1 MIRLNMV
8 SLRLNLQLTRRSKSS
23 LMSKAQMAG
32 KCVALAVT
40 GSIAAYKAVGL
51 LRLLT
56 QQGATVRVVMTES
69 ATRFVPP
76 LTFEVLS
83 GSPVTSDLFSGHQD
97 MRHLS
102 LTEQADLMLVA
113 PCTANTL
120 AKLALGLA
128 DNVLG
133 TMALTLQCPMV
144 ICPAMDG
151 EMWAHPTVQGHVKT
165 LQSRGAIIVEPENGE
180 LASGQWGQ
188 GRLAA
193 EETILAA
200 VHEVLQP
207 RRDWLGERI
216 LLSAGPTREPIDPV
230 RFLSNGSSGKM
241 GYAIAEA
248 AAARGAEVVLVSGPT
263 QLQCPKG
270 VTRVPVVTADEMLQA
285 LTARFDWAT
294 TLIMAAAV
302 GDFRAKEPQA
312 CKVKKDQ
319 WKGESLP
326 LERTP
331 DILLALS
338 AQRTHQR
345 MIGFAAET
353 DALIEHGQTKL
364 HNKHLDM
371 LIVNQVGGEQSA
383 FGNDSNEV
391 IVLTPN
397 SAPFPILRM
406 PKRQLADVLLDRM
419 KTLAVSP
426 QSQPSPS

>member
-1 MIRLNMV
+1 MTN
-8 SLRLNLQLTRRSKSS
+8 SQL
-23 LMSKAQMAG
+23 AG
-32 KCVALAVT
+32 KRVVLAVT
-40 GSIAAYKAVGL
+40 GSVAAYKAIGL

-56 QQGATVRVVMTES
+56 QQGATVDVVMTES
-69 ATRFVPP
+69 ATRFVAP

-83 GSPVTSDLFSGHQD
+83 GSAVTSDLFSGHQD

-102 LTEQADLMLVA
+102 LTEQADVMLVA

-151 EMWAHPTVQGHVKT
+151 EMWSHPTVQGHVKT
-165 LQSRGAIIVEPENGE
+165 LQSRGAIIVEPENGA

-193 EETILAA
+193 EETILAT
-200 VHEVLQP
+200 VQQILQP
-207 RRDWLGERI
+207 RRDWLGERVLI
-216 LLSAGPTREPIDPV
+216 SAGPTREPIDPV

-241 GYAIAEA
+241 GFAMAEA

-263 QLQCPKG
+263 QLECPKG

-302 GDFRAKEPQA
+302 GDFRAKESHSH
-312 CKVKKDQ
+312 KVKKDQ
-319 WKGESLP
+319 WKGEALP

-353 DALIEHGQTKL
+353 DDLIEYGQTKL
-364 HNKHLDM
+364 QNKQLNM
-371 LIVNQVGGEQSA
+371 LIVNQVGGEHSA

-397 SAPFPILRM
+397 SSPSPIPRM
-406 PKRQLADVLLDRM
+406 LKRQLADVLLDRV
-419 KTLAVSP
+419 KTLSVAS
-426 QSQPSPS
+426 QSQPSASYPTS

>member
-1 MIRLNMV
+1 M
-8 SLRLNLQLTRRSKSS
+8 QL
-23 LMSKAQMAG
+23 AG
-32 KCVALAVT
+32 KRVVLAVT
-40 GSIAAYKAVGL
+40 GSIAAYKAIGL

-56 QQGATVRVVMTES
+56 QQGATVHVVMTES
-69 ATRFVPP
+69 ATRFVAP

-83 GSPVTSDLFSGHQD
+83 GSPVTCNLFSGHQD
-97 MRHLS
+97 MKHLS
-102 LTEQADLMLVA
+102 LTEQADLFLVA

-133 TMALTLQCPMV
+133 TMALTLQCPLV

-151 EMWAHPTVQGHVKT
+151 EMWSHPTVQAHAKT
-165 LQSRGAIIVEPENGE
+165 LQSRGATIIEPENGE

-193 EETILAA
+193 EESILTI
-200 VHEVLQP
+200 VHGVVQP
-207 RRDWLGERI
+207 RRDWLGERV
-216 LLSAGPTREPIDPV
+216 LVSAGPTREPIDPV

-241 GYAIAEA
+241 GFAMAEV

-263 QLQCPKG
+263 QLECPQG

-285 LTARFDWAT
+285 LTARFEWAT

-302 GDFRAKEPQA
+302 GDFRAKETHSH
-312 CKVKKDQ
+312 KVKKDQ
-319 WKGESLP
+319 WNGEALP

-353 DALIEHGQTKL
+353 DDLIEHGQTKL
-364 HNKHLDM
+364 HSKQLDM
-371 LIVNQVGGEQSA
+371 LVANQVGGEHSA

-391 IVLTPN
+391 IVLMPDTP
-397 SAPFPILRM
+397 PYLIPRM
-406 PKRQLADVLLDRM
+406 PKRQLADVLLDRI
-419 KTLAVSP
+419 KTLSAFSA
-426 QSQPSPS
+426 SQPSASCPTS

>member
-1 MIRLNMV
+1 MP
-8 SLRLNLQLTRRSKSS
+8 NLQL
-23 LMSKAQMAG
+23 AG
-32 KCVALAVT
+32 KRVVLAVT
-40 GSIAAYKAVGL
+40 GSIAAYKAIGL

-56 QQGATVRVVMTES
+56 QRGAIVHVVMTES
-69 ATRFVPP
+69 AIRFVAP

-83 GSPVTSDLFSGHQD
+83 GSPVTCDLFSGHQD
-97 MRHLS
+97 MKHLS
-102 LTEQADLMLVA
+102 LAEQADLLLVA

-133 TMALTLQCPMV
+133 TIALTVQCPLV

-151 EMWAHPTVQGHVKT
+151 EMWAHPTVQAHAET
-165 LQSRGAIIVEPENGE
+165 LRSRGATLVEPEIGE

-188 GRLAA
+188 GRLAT
-193 EETILAA
+193 EETILTTVQA
-200 VHEVLQP
+200 VLQP
-207 RRDWLGERI
+207 RRDWQGERVLI
-216 LLSAGPTREPIDPV
+216 SAGPTQEPIDPV

-263 QLQCPKG
+263 QLTSPRG
-270 VTRVPVVTADEMLQA
+270 VTRVPVVTADEMLHA
-285 LTARFDWAT
+285 MTARFDWAT

-302 GDFRAKEPQA
+302 GDFRAKESYPH
-312 CKVKKDQ
+312 KIKKEQ
-319 WKGESLP
+319 WSGEALQ

-353 DALIEHGQTKL
+353 NDLIEHGQTKL
-364 HNKHLDM
+364 QDKQLDM
-371 LIVNQVGGEQSA
+371 LVVNQVGGAHSA

-391 IVLTPN
+391 ILLTPN
-397 SAPFPILRM
+397 ASPHRIPRM
-406 PKRQLADVLLDRM
+406 PKRQLADSLLDHMRV
-419 KTLAVSP
+419 LSVPASPRPVS
-426 QSQPSPS
+426 SPTS

>member
-1 MIRLNMV
+1 MTN
-8 SLRLNLQLTRRSKSS
+8 SQL
-23 LMSKAQMAG
+23 AG
-32 KCVALAVT
+32 KRVVLAVT
-40 GSIAAYKAVGL
+40 GSVAAYKAIGL

-56 QQGATVRVVMTES
+56 QQGATVDVVMTES
-69 ATRFVPP
+69 ATRFVAP

-83 GSPVTSDLFSGHQD
+83 GSAVTSDLFSGHQD

-102 LTEQADLMLVA
+102 LTEQADVMLVA

-128 DNVLG
+128 DNVLV

-151 EMWAHPTVQGHVKT
+151 EMWSHPTVQGHVKT

-193 EETILAA
+193 EETILAT
-200 VHEVLQP
+200 VQHVLQP
-207 RRDWLGERI
+207 RRDWLGERVLI
-216 LLSAGPTREPIDPV
+216 SAGPTREPIDPV

-241 GYAIAEA
+241 GFAMAEA

-263 QLQCPKG
+263 QLECPKG

-302 GDFRAKEPQA
+302 GDFRAKESHSH
-312 CKVKKDQ
+312 KVKKDQ
-319 WKGESLP
+319 WKGEALP

-353 DALIEHGQTKL
+353 DDLIEYGQTKL
-364 HNKHLDM
+364 QNKQLNM
-371 LIVNQVGGEQSA
+371 LIVNQVGGEHSA

-397 SAPFPILRM
+397 SSPSPIPRM
-406 PKRQLADVLLDRM
+406 LKRQLADVLLDRV
-419 KTLAVSP
+419 KTLSVAS
-426 QSQPSPS
+426 QSQPSASYPTS

>member
-1 MIRLNMV
+1 
-8 SLRLNLQLTRRSKSS
+8 
-23 LMSKAQMAG
+23 MAG
-32 KCVALAVT
+32 KRVILAVT
-40 GSIAAYKAVGL
+40 GSIAVYKAIGL
-51 LRLLT
+51 LRLLS
-56 QQGATVRVVMTES
+56 QQGATVHVIMTES
-69 ATRFVPP
+69 ATRFVTP

-83 GSPVTSDLFSGHQD
+83 GSPVTSDLFSGQEE
-97 MRHLS
+97 MKHLS
-102 LTEQADLMLVA
+102 LTAHADVLVVA

-151 EMWAHPTVQGHVKT
+151 EMWAHPTVQGHAKT
-165 LQSRGAIIVEPENGE
+165 LENRGAIIVEPEKGP

-193 EETILAA
+193 EEVILAA
-200 VHEVLQP
+200 VQKVLQP
-207 RRDWLGERI
+207 RRDWLGERV
-216 LLSAGPTREPIDPV
+216 LVSAGPTREPIDPV

-263 QLQCPKG
+263 QLECPQG
-270 VTRVPVVTADEMLQA
+270 VLHVPVETANDMLQA
-285 LTARFDWAT
+285 LAARFDWAT
-294 TLIMAAAV
+294 TLVMAAAV
-302 GDFRAKEPQA
+302 GDFRAKDPHNH
-312 CKVKKDQ
+312 KVKKDQ
-319 WKGESLP
+319 WNGEALQ

-353 DALIEHGQTKL
+353 DNLVEHGQAKL
-364 HNKHLDM
+364 QRKQLDM
-371 LIVNQVGGEQSA
+371 LVANQVGGEDSA
-383 FGNDSNEV
+383 FGNDSNAV

-397 SAPFPILRM
+397 AAPSPISRV
-406 PKRQLADVLLDRM
+406 PKRQLADILLDRM
-419 KTLAVSP
+419 KTLSVSP
-426 QSQPSPS
+426 QSQPSALHPLS

>member
-1 MIRLNMV
+1 MAQTMPRLQMV
-8 SLRLNLQLTRRSKSS
+8 
-23 LMSKAQMAG
+23 G
-32 KCVALAVT
+32 KRVVLAVT

-56 QQGATVRVVMTES
+56 QSGATVQVVMTQA
-69 ATRFVPP
+69 ATRFVTP

-83 GSPVTSDLFSGHQD
+83 GSPVTSDLFDGHQE
-97 MRHLS
+97 MKHLS
-102 LTEQADLMLVA
+102 LTEGADLLLVA

-133 TMALTLQCPMV
+133 TMALTLQCPLV

-151 EMWAHPTVQGHVKT
+151 DMWAHPTVQAHVET
-165 LQSRGAIIVEPENGE
+165 LRSRGAVLVEPEVGA
-180 LASGQWGQ
+180 LASGQCGQ

-193 EETILAA
+193 EETIMATVQA
-200 VHEVLQP
+200 MVQP
-207 RRDWLGERI
+207 RRDWHGERVLI
-216 LLSAGPTREPIDPV
+216 SAGPTQEQIDPV

-241 GYAIAEA
+241 GYALAEA
-248 AAARGAEVVLVSGPT
+248 AVSRGAEVVLVSGPT
-263 QLQCPKG
+263 RLPTPPG
-270 VTRVPVVTADEMLQA
+270 VTVVPVVTADEMLHA

-302 GDFRAKEPQA
+302 GDFRPKQALAHKLKKE
-312 CKVKKDQ
+312 Q
-319 WKGESLP
+319 WTGESLQ

-353 DALIEHGQTKL
+353 DHLLEHGQTKL
-364 HNKHLDM
+364 RNKQLDM
-371 LIVNQVGGEQSA
+371 LVVNQVGGQQSA
-383 FGNDSNEV
+383 FGRDDNQV
-391 IVLTPN
+391 MVLTPD
-397 SAPFPILRM
+397 APPLHVPRM
-406 PKRQLADVLLDRM
+406 SKRQLAGELLDQIGQVPVR
-419 KTLAVSP
+419 AVRPS
-426 QSQPSPS
+426 STSSSPSH

>member
-1 MIRLNMV
+1 M
-8 SLRLNLQLTRRSKSS
+8 QL
-23 LMSKAQMAG
+23 AG
-32 KCVALAVT
+32 KRVVLAVT
-40 GSIAAYKAVGL
+40 GSIAAYKAIGL

-56 QQGATVRVVMTES
+56 QQGAMVHVVMTES
-69 ATRFVPP
+69 ATRFVAP

-83 GSPVTSDLFSGHQD
+83 GSPVTCNLFSGHQD
-97 MRHLS
+97 MKHLS
-102 LTEQADLMLVA
+102 LTEQADLFLVA

-133 TMALTLQCPMV
+133 TMALTLQCPLV

-151 EMWAHPTVQGHVKT
+151 EMWSHPTVQAHAKT
-165 LQSRGAIIVEPENGE
+165 LQSRGATVVEPENGE

-193 EETILAA
+193 EETILTI
-200 VHEVLQP
+200 VHSVVQP
-207 RRDWLGERI
+207 RRDWLGERV
-216 LLSAGPTREPIDPV
+216 LVSAGPTREPIDPV

-241 GYAIAEA
+241 GFAMAEA

-263 QLQCPKG
+263 QLECPQG

-285 LTARFDWAT
+285 LTARFEWAT

-302 GDFRAKEPQA
+302 GDFRAKA
-312 CKVKKDQ
+312 SHSHKVKKDQ
-319 WKGESLP
+319 WNGEALP

-338 AQRTHQR
+338 TQRTHQR

-353 DALIEHGQTKL
+353 DDLIEHGQTKL
-364 HNKHLDM
+364 HSKQLDM
-371 LIVNQVGGEQSA
+371 LVANQVGGEHSA

-391 IVLTPN
+391 IVLTPD
-397 SAPFPILRM
+397 APPYRIPRM
-406 PKRQLADVLLDRM
+406 PKRQLADVLLDRI
-419 KTLAVSP
+419 KTLSAFSA
-426 QSQPSPS
+426 SQPPASCPTS

>member
-1 MIRLNMV
+1 
-8 SLRLNLQLTRRSKSS
+8 
-23 LMSKAQMAG
+23 
-32 KCVALAVT
+32 
-40 GSIAAYKAVGL
+40 
-51 LRLLT
+51 
-56 QQGATVRVVMTES
+56 MTES
-69 ATRFVPP
+69 ATRFVAP

-83 GSPVTSDLFSGHQD
+83 GAPVTCDLFSGHQD
-97 MRHLS
+97 MKHLS

-133 TMALTLQCPMV
+133 TMALTLQGPMV

-151 EMWAHPTVQGHVKT
+151 EMWSHSTVQAHAKT
-165 LQSRGAIIVEPENGE
+165 LQSRRATLVEPESGE

-193 EETILAA
+193 EETILTT
-200 VHEVLQP
+200 VQHVLQP
-207 RRDWLGERI
+207 RRDWLGERVLI
-216 LLSAGPTREPIDPV
+216 SAGPTREYIDPV
-230 RFLSNGSSGKM
+230 RFFSNGSSGKM
-241 GYAIAEA
+241 GYAMAEA

-263 QLQCPKG
+263 QLECPQG
-270 VTRVPVVTADEMLQA
+270 VTRVPVVTVDEMLQA

-294 TLIMAAAV
+294 TMIMAAAV
-302 GDFRAKEPQA
+302 GDFRAKESHSH
-312 CKVKKDQ
+312 KMKKDQ
-319 WKGESLP
+319 WNNEALP

-353 DALIEHGQTKL
+353 DDLIEHGQTKL
-364 HNKHLDM
+364 QNKKLDM
-371 LIVNQVGGEQSA
+371 LVANHVGGEHSA

-397 SAPFPILRM
+397 TSPNPIPRM
-406 PKRQLADVLLDRM
+406 PKRQLADILLDRIQ
-419 KTLAVSP
+419 TLSVSL
-426 QSQPSPS
+426 QSQPSASSHTS

>member
-1 MIRLNMV
+1 MP
-8 SLRLNLQLTRRSKSS
+8 NLEL
-23 LMSKAQMAG
+23 AG
-32 KCVALAVT
+32 KRVVLAVT
-40 GSIAAYKAVGL
+40 GSIAAYKAIGL

-56 QQGATVRVVMTES
+56 QRGAIVHVVMTES
-69 ATRFVPP
+69 ATRFVAP

-83 GSPVTSDLFSGHQD
+83 GSPVTDDLFSGHQD
-97 MRHLS
+97 MKHLS
-102 LTEQADLMLVA
+102 LAEQADLLLVA

-133 TMALTLQCPMV
+133 TMALTVQCPLL

-151 EMWAHPTVQGHVKT
+151 EMWAHPTVQSHAET
-165 LQSRGAIIVEPENGE
+165 LRSRGATLVEPEIGE

-188 GRLAA
+188 GRLAT
-193 EETILAA
+193 EETILTTVQA
-200 VHEVLQP
+200 VLQP
-207 RRDWLGERI
+207 RKDWQGERVLI
-216 LLSAGPTREPIDPV
+216 SAGPTQEPIDPV

-263 QLQCPKG
+263 QLTCPRG
-270 VTRVPVVTADEMLQA
+270 ATRVPVVTADEMLHA

-302 GDFRAKEPQA
+302 GDFRAKESYPH
-312 CKVKKDQ
+312 KVKKEQ
-319 WKGESLP
+319 WNGEALQ

-353 DALIEHGQTKL
+353 DDLIEHGQTKL
-364 HNKHLDM
+364 QDKQLDM
-371 LIVNQVGGEQSA
+371 LVVNQVGGAHSA

-391 IVLTPN
+391 ILLTPN
-397 SAPFPILRM
+397 ASPHRIPRM
-406 PKRQLADVLLDRM
+406 PNSCRKRLI
-419 KTLAVSP
+419 S
-426 QSQPSPS
+426 S

>member
-1 MIRLNMV
+1 M
-8 SLRLNLQLTRRSKSS
+8 K
-23 LMSKAQMAG
+23 
-32 KCVALAVT
+32 
-40 GSIAAYKAVGL
+40 
-51 LRLLT
+51 
-56 QQGATVRVVMTES
+56 
-69 ATRFVPP
+69 
-76 LTFEVLS
+76 
-83 GSPVTSDLFSGHQD
+83 
-97 MRHLS
+97 HLS
-102 LTEQADLMLVA
+102 LTEQADVMLVA

-151 EMWAHPTVQGHVKT
+151 EMWSHPTVQGHAKT

-188 GRLAA
+188 GRLAT
-193 EETILAA
+193 EETILTT
-200 VHEVLQP
+200 VQQVLQP
-207 RRDWLGERI
+207 RRDWLGQRVLI
-216 LLSAGPTREPIDPV
+216 SAGPTREPIDPV

-241 GYAIAEA
+241 GYAMAEA
-248 AAARGAEVVLVSGPT
+248 AAARGAEVFLVSGPT
-263 QLQCPKG
+263 QLECPQG
-270 VTRVPVVTADEMLQA
+270 VTQVPVVTADEMLQA

-302 GDFRAKEPQA
+302 GDFRAKESHSH
-312 CKVKKDQ
+312 KMKKDQ
-319 WKGESLP
+319 WNGEALP

-338 AQRTHQR
+338 AQRTHQC

-353 DALIEHGQTKL
+353 DNLIEHAQAKL
-364 HNKHLDM
+364 KNKQLDM
-371 LIVNQVGGEQSA
+371 VVANQVGGEHSA

-397 SAPFPILRM
+397 TFPYTIPRM
-406 PKRQLADVLLDRM
+406 PKRQLADVLLDCV
-419 KTLAVSP
+419 KTLSP
-426 QSQPSPS
+426 SSQSQPSASLPSS

>member
-1 MIRLNMV
+1 MPN
-8 SLRLNLQLTRRSKSS
+8 SQL
-23 LMSKAQMAG
+23 AG
-32 KCVALAVT
+32 KRVILAVT
-40 GSIAAYKAVGL
+40 GSIAAYKAIGL

-56 QQGATVRVVMTES
+56 QRGATVHVVMTES
-69 ATRFVPP
+69 ATRFVAP

-83 GSPVTSDLFSGHQD
+83 GLPVTYDLFSGHQD
-97 MRHLS
+97 MKHLS
-102 LTEQADLMLVA
+102 LSEQADLLLVA

-133 TMALTLQCPMV
+133 TMALTVQCPLV

-151 EMWAHPTVQGHVKT
+151 EMWSHLTVQTHAET
-165 LQSRGAIIVEPENGE
+165 LRSRGATIVEPEIGA

-188 GRLAA
+188 GRLAT
-193 EETILAA
+193 EETILMTVQA
-200 VHEVLQP
+200 VLQP
-207 RRDWLGERI
+207 RRDWQGERVLI
-216 LLSAGPTREPIDPV
+216 SAGPTQEPIDPV

-241 GYAIAEA
+241 GYAIAET

-263 QLQCPKG
+263 QLTCPPG
-270 VTRVPVVTADEMLQA
+270 VTRVPVVTADEMLHA

-302 GDFRAKEPQA
+302 GDFRAKESYPH
-312 CKVKKDQ
+312 KVKKEQ
-319 WKGESLP
+319 WNGEALQ

-345 MIGFAAET
+345 MVGFAAET
-353 DALIEHGQTKL
+353 EDLIEHGQIKL
-364 HNKHLDM
+364 QNKQLDM
-371 LIVNQVGGEQSA
+371 LVVNQVGGANSA

-391 IVLTPN
+391 ILLTPN
-397 SAPFPILRM
+397 AAPHRIPRM
-406 PKRQLADVLLDRM
+406 PKRQLAGSLLDQMR
-419 KTLAVSP
+419 TLSVPASPPPVS
-426 QSQPSPS
+426 SSTS

>member
-1 MIRLNMV
+1 MSSSRL
-8 SLRLNLQLTRRSKSS
+8 
-23 LMSKAQMAG
+23 AG
-32 KCVALAVT
+32 KRLILAVT

-56 QQGATVRVVMTES
+56 QQGAEVQVVMTES
-69 ATRFVPP
+69 STRFVAP

-83 GSPVTSDLFSGHQD
+83 GSPVTCDLFSSHQD
-97 MRHLS
+97 MKHLS
-102 LTEQADLMLVA
+102 LPEQADLMLVA

-151 EMWAHPTVQGHVKT
+151 EMWLHPTVQAHAKT
-165 LQSRGAIIVEPENGE
+165 LKDRGATIVEPEKGE
-180 LASGQWGQ
+180 LASGQWGH
-188 GRLAA
+188 GRLAT
-193 EETILAA
+193 EENILATLQGI
-200 VHEVLQP
+200 LQP
-207 RRDWLGERI
+207 RRDWRGERVLI
-216 LLSAGPTREPIDPV
+216 SAGPTQEPIDPV

-241 GYAIAEA
+241 GYAMAEA
-248 AAARGAEVVLVSGPT
+248 VAARGAEVVLVSGPT
-263 QLQCPKG
+263 HLVCPQD
-270 VTRVPVVTADEMLQA
+270 VTRVAVVTADEMLQA

-302 GDFRAKEPQA
+302 GDFRAQKPYSHKMKKE
-312 CKVKKDQ
+312 Q
-319 WKGESLP
+319 WNGDALP

-353 DALIEHGQTKL
+353 EDLIEHGQIKL
-364 HNKHLDM
+364 QRKQLDM
-371 LIVNQVGGEQSA
+371 LIANQVGGEHSA

-391 IVLTPN
+391 IVLTSN
-397 SAPFPILRM
+397 AAPYPIPRA
-406 PKRQLADVLLDRM
+406 PKRHLAETLLDCI
-419 KTLAVSP
+419 KNLSTSSK
-426 QSQPSPS
+426 SQHSVPSSTT

>member
-1 MIRLNMV
+1 MPN
-8 SLRLNLQLTRRSKSS
+8 SQL
-23 LMSKAQMAG
+23 AG
-32 KCVALAVT
+32 KRVILAVT
-40 GSIAAYKAVGL
+40 GSIAAYKAIGL

-56 QQGATVRVVMTES
+56 QRGATVHVVMTES
-69 ATRFVPP
+69 ATRFVAP

-83 GSPVTSDLFSGHQD
+83 GLPVTYDLFSGHQD
-97 MRHLS
+97 MKHLS
-102 LTEQADLMLVA
+102 LSEQADLLLVA

-133 TMALTLQCPMV
+133 TMALTVQCPLV

-151 EMWAHPTVQGHVKT
+151 EMWSHLTVQTHAET
-165 LQSRGAIIVEPENGE
+165 LRSRGATIVEPEIGA

-188 GRLAA
+188 GRLAT
-193 EETILAA
+193 EETILMTVQA
-200 VHEVLQP
+200 VLQP
-207 RRDWLGERI
+207 RRDWQGERVLI
-216 LLSAGPTREPIDPV
+216 SAGPTQEPIDPV

-241 GYAIAEA
+241 GYAIAET

-263 QLQCPKG
+263 QLTCPPG
-270 VTRVPVVTADEMLQA
+270 VTRVPVVTADEMLHA

-302 GDFRAKEPQA
+302 GDFRAKESYPH
-312 CKVKKDQ
+312 KVKKEQ
-319 WKGESLP
+319 WNGEALQ

-345 MIGFAAET
+345 MVGFAAET
-353 DALIEHGQTKL
+353 EDLIEHGQIKL
-364 HNKHLDM
+364 QNKQLDM
-371 LIVNQVGGEQSA
+371 LVVNQVGGANSA

-391 IVLTPN
+391 ILLTPN
-397 SAPFPILRM
+397 AAPHRIPRM
-406 PKRQLADVLLDRM
+406 PKRQLAGSLLDQMR
-419 KTLAVSP
+419 TLSVPASPPPVS
-426 QSQPSPS
+426 SPTS

>member
-1 MIRLNMV
+1 M
-8 SLRLNLQLTRRSKSS
+8 SS
-23 LMSKAQMAG
+23 SPLLAG
-32 KCVALAVT
+32 KRMVLAVT
-40 GSIAAYKAVGL
+40 GSIAAYKAIEL

-56 QQGATVRVVMTES
+56 QQGAAVQVVMTES
-69 ATRFVPP
+69 ATRFVAP

-97 MRHLS
+97 MKHLS
-102 LTEQADLMLVA
+102 LADQADLMVVA

-128 DNVLG
+128 DNVMG
-133 TMALTLQCPMV
+133 TMALTMQCPMV

-151 EMWAHPTVQGHVKT
+151 EMWSHPTVQNHAKT
-165 LQSRGAIIVEPENGE
+165 LKDRGVTIIEPENGE
-180 LASGQWGQ
+180 LASGQCGQ
-188 GRLAA
+188 GRLAK
-193 EETILAA
+193 EETILTKIQS
-200 VHEVLQP
+200 VLQP
-207 RRDWLGERI
+207 QRDWLGERALI
-216 LLSAGPTREPIDPV
+216 SAGPTQEPIDPV

-241 GYAIAEA
+241 GYAMAEA

-263 QLQCPKG
+263 HLECPQG
-270 VTRVPVVTADEMLQA
+270 VTRVSVVTADEMLQA

-302 GDFRAKEPQA
+302 GDFRAQQSHSHKM
-312 CKVKKDQ
+312 KKDE
-319 WKGESLP
+319 WNGEPLT

-353 DALIEHGQTKL
+353 DDLIEHAQIKL
-364 HNKHLDM
+364 HRKELDM
-371 LIVNQVGGEQSA
+371 VIANQVGGEHSA

-391 IVLTPN
+391 IVLTPHE
-397 SAPFPILRM
+397 SPHPIPRM
-406 PKRQLADVLLDRM
+406 QKRQLAETLLDFI
-419 KTLAVSP
+419 KNLSASSN
-426 QSQPSPS
+426 SQQPTPSSAL

>member
-1 MIRLNMV
+1 MPHSPL
-8 SLRLNLQLTRRSKSS
+8 
-23 LMSKAQMAG
+23 AG
-32 KCVALAVT
+32 KRIVLAVT
-40 GSIAAYKAVGL
+40 GSIAAYKAIGL

-56 QQGATVRVVMTES
+56 QQGAMVQVVMTES
-69 ATRFVPP
+69 ATRFVAP

-83 GSPVTSDLFSGHQD
+83 GSRVTCEMFSGHQD
-97 MRHLS
+97 MKHLS

-133 TMALTLQCPMV
+133 TMALTLQCPIV

-151 EMWAHPTVQGHVKT
+151 EMWSHPTVQAHAKT
-165 LQSRGAIIVEPENGE
+165 LQSRGATLIEPESGE

-193 EETILAA
+193 EETILTT
-200 VHEVLQP
+200 VQHVLQP
-207 RRDWLGERI
+207 RRDWLGERVLI
-216 LLSAGPTREPIDPV
+216 SAGPTREYIDPV
-230 RFLSNGSSGKM
+230 RFFSNGSSGKM
-241 GYAIAEA
+241 GYAMAEA

-263 QLQCPKG
+263 QLECPQG
-270 VTRVPVVTADEMLQA
+270 VTRVPVVTVDEMLQA
-285 LTARFDWAT
+285 LIARFDWAT

-302 GDFRAKEPQA
+302 GDFRAKESHSH
-312 CKVKKDQ
+312 KVKKDQ
-319 WKGESLP
+319 WDGEALP

-353 DALIEHGQTKL
+353 DDLIEHGQTKL
-364 HNKHLDM
+364 QNKQLDM
-371 LIVNQVGGEQSA
+371 LVANHVGGEHSA

-391 IVLTPN
+391 IVLMPDA
-397 SAPFPILRM
+397 SPYPIPRM
-406 PKRQLADVLLDRM
+406 KKRQLADILLDRIQ
-419 KTLAVSP
+419 TLSVSLP
-426 QSQPSPS
+426 SQPSASSRTS

>member
-1 MIRLNMV
+1 MMP
-8 SLRLNLQLTRRSKSS
+8 NLQL
-23 LMSKAQMAG
+23 AG
-32 KCVALAVT
+32 KRVVLAVT
-40 GSIAAYKAVGL
+40 GSIAAYKAIGF

-56 QQGATVRVVMTES
+56 QRGAIVHVVMTES
-69 ATRFVPP
+69 AMRFVAP

-83 GSPVTSDLFSGHQD
+83 GSPVTDDLFSGHQD
-97 MRHLS
+97 MKHLS
-102 LTEQADLMLVA
+102 LAEQADLLLVA

-133 TMALTLQCPMV
+133 TMALTVQCPLV

-151 EMWAHPTVQGHVKT
+151 EMWAHPTVQAHAET
-165 LQSRGAIIVEPENGE
+165 LRSRGVTLVEPEIGE

-188 GRLAA
+188 GRLAT
-193 EETILAA
+193 EETILTTVQA
-200 VHEVLQP
+200 VLQP
-207 RRDWLGERI
+207 RRDWQGERVLI
-216 LLSAGPTREPIDPV
+216 SAGPTQEPIDPV

-263 QLQCPKG
+263 QLTSPRG
-270 VTRVPVVTADEMLQA
+270 VTRVPVVTADEMLHA

-302 GDFRAKEPQA
+302 GDFRAKESYPH
-312 CKVKKDQ
+312 KVKKEQ
-319 WKGESLP
+319 WSGEALQ

-353 DALIEHGQTKL
+353 DDLIEHGQTKL
-364 HNKHLDM
+364 QDKQLDM
-371 LIVNQVGGEQSA
+371 LVVNQVGGADSA

-391 IVLTPN
+391 ILLTPN
-397 SAPFPILRM
+397 ASPHRIPRM
-406 PKRQLADVLLDRM
+406 PKRQLADSLLDHMRV
-419 KTLAVSP
+419 LSVPASPRPVS
-426 QSQPSPS
+426 SPTS

>member
-1 MIRLNMV
+1 MPRLQMV
-8 SLRLNLQLTRRSKSS
+8 
-23 LMSKAQMAG
+23 G
-32 KCVALAVT
+32 KRVVLAVT

-56 QQGATVRVVMTES
+56 QSGATVQVVMTET
-69 ATRFVPP
+69 ATRFVTP

-83 GSPVTSDLFSGHQD
+83 GSPVTSDLFDGHQE
-97 MRHLS
+97 MKHLS
-102 LTEQADLMLVA
+102 LTERADLLLVA

-133 TMALTLQCPMV
+133 TMALTLQCPLV

-151 EMWAHPTVQGHVKT
+151 DMWAHPTVQAHVET
-165 LQSRGAIIVEPENGE
+165 LRRRGAVIVEPEIGA
-180 LASGQWGQ
+180 LASGQCGQ

-193 EETILAA
+193 EETIMATVQA
-200 VHEVLQP
+200 MVQP
-207 RRDWLGERI
+207 RRDWHGERVLI
-216 LLSAGPTREPIDPV
+216 SAGPTQEQIDPV

-241 GYAIAEA
+241 GYALAEA
-248 AAARGAEVVLVSGPT
+248 AVSRGAEVVLVSGPT
-263 QLQCPKG
+263 RLPTPPG
-270 VTRVPVVTADEMLQA
+270 VTVVPVVTADEMLHA

-302 GDFRAKEPQA
+302 GDFRPKQALAHKLKKE
-312 CKVKKDQ
+312 Q
-319 WKGESLP
+319 WTGESLQ

-353 DALIEHGQTKL
+353 DHLLEHGQTKL
-364 HNKHLDM
+364 RNKQLDM
-371 LIVNQVGGEQSA
+371 LVVNQVGGQQSA
-383 FGNDSNEV
+383 FGRDDNQV
-391 IVLTPN
+391 MVLTPD
-397 SAPFPILRM
+397 APPLHVPRM
-406 PKRQLADVLLDRM
+406 SKRQLAGELLDQIGQVPVR
-419 KTLAVSP
+419 AVRPSSTSSSP
-426 QSQPSPS
+426 AH

>member
-1 MIRLNMV
+1 MIQLNMALLKL
-8 SLRLNLQLTRRSKSS
+8 SRPLTRGSDRSF
-23 LMSKAQMAG
+23 MSTAPMTG
-32 KCVALAVT
+32 KCVVLAVT

-69 ATRFVPP
+69 ATRFVAP

-83 GSPVTSDLFSGHQD
+83 GSPVTADLFSGHQD

-102 LTEQADLMLVA
+102 LTEHADLMLVA

-133 TMALTLQCPMV
+133 TMALTLQCPLV

-151 EMWAHPTVQGHVKT
+151 EMWSHPTVQGHVGT
-165 LQSRGAIIVEPENGE
+165 LQNRGAIIVEPENGE

-200 VHEVLQP
+200 VQQVLQP
-207 RRDWLGERI
+207 RRDWVGERI
-216 LLSAGPTREPIDPV
+216 LLSAGPTREPIDSV
-230 RFLSNGSSGKM
+230 RFLSNGSTGKM

-263 QLQCPKG
+263 QLQCPKD

-294 TLIMAAAV
+294 TLIMVAAV

-312 CKVKKDQ
+312 GKVKKDQ
-319 WKGESLP
+319 WKG
-326 LERTP
+326 
-331 DILLALS
+331 
-338 AQRTHQR
+338 
-345 MIGFAAET
+345 
-353 DALIEHGQTKL
+353 K
-364 HNKHLDM
+364 
-371 LIVNQVGGEQSA
+371 
-383 FGNDSNEV
+383 
-391 IVLTPN
+391 
-397 SAPFPILRM
+397 PFH
-406 PKRQLADVLLDRM
+406 
-419 KTLAVSP
+419 
-426 QSQPSPS
+426 

>member
-1 MIRLNMV
+1 MTN
-8 SLRLNLQLTRRSKSS
+8 SQL
-23 LMSKAQMAG
+23 AG
-32 KCVALAVT
+32 KRVVLAVT
-40 GSIAAYKAVGL
+40 GSIAAYKAIGL

-56 QQGATVRVVMTES
+56 QQGATVDVVMTES
-69 ATRFVPP
+69 ATRFVAP

-83 GSPVTSDLFSGHQD
+83 GSAVTSDLFSGHQD

-102 LTEQADLMLVA
+102 LTEQADVMLVA

-151 EMWAHPTVQGHVKT
+151 EMWSHPTVQGHVKT

-193 EETILAA
+193 EETILAT
-200 VHEVLQP
+200 VQQILQP
-207 RRDWLGERI
+207 RRDWLGERVLI
-216 LLSAGPTREPIDPV
+216 SAGPTREPIDPV

-241 GYAIAEA
+241 GFAMAEA

-263 QLQCPKG
+263 QLECPKG

-302 GDFRAKEPQA
+302 GDFRAKESHSH
-312 CKVKKDQ
+312 KVKKDQ
-319 WKGESLP
+319 WKGEALP

-353 DALIEHGQTKL
+353 DDLIEYGQTKL
-364 HNKHLDM
+364 QNKQLNM
-371 LIVNQVGGEQSA
+371 LIVNQVGGEHSA

-397 SAPFPILRM
+397 SSPSPIPRM
-406 PKRQLADVLLDRM
+406 LKRQLADVLLDRV
-419 KTLAVSP
+419 KTLSVAS
-426 QSQPSPS
+426 QSQPSASYPTS

>member
-1 MIRLNMV
+1 MTN
-8 SLRLNLQLTRRSKSS
+8 SQL
-23 LMSKAQMAG
+23 AG
-32 KCVALAVT
+32 KRVVLAVT
-40 GSIAAYKAVGL
+40 GSIAAYKAIGL

-56 QQGATVRVVMTES
+56 QQGATVDVVMTES
-69 ATRFVPP
+69 ATRFVAP

-83 GSPVTSDLFSGHQD
+83 GSAVTSDLFSGHQD

-102 LTEQADLMLVA
+102 LTEQADVMLVA

-151 EMWAHPTVQGHVKT
+151 EMWSHPTVQGHVKT

-193 EETILAA
+193 EETILAT
-200 VHEVLQP
+200 VQHVLQP
-207 RRDWLGERI
+207 RRDWLGERVLI
-216 LLSAGPTREPIDPV
+216 SAGPTREPIDPV

-241 GYAIAEA
+241 GFAMAEA

-263 QLQCPKG
+263 QLECPKG

-302 GDFRAKEPQA
+302 GDFRAKESHSH
-312 CKVKKDQ
+312 KVKKDQ
-319 WKGESLP
+319 WKGEALP

-353 DALIEHGQTKL
+353 DDLIEYGQTKL
-364 HNKHLDM
+364 QNKQLNM
-371 LIVNQVGGEQSA
+371 LIVNQVGGEHSA

-397 SAPFPILRM
+397 SSPSPIPRM
-406 PKRQLADVLLDRM
+406 PKRQLADVLLDRV
-419 KTLAVSP
+419 KTLSVAS
-426 QSQPSPS
+426 QSQPSASYPTS

>member
-1 MIRLNMV
+1 MSN
-8 SLRLNLQLTRRSKSS
+8 SQL
-23 LMSKAQMAG
+23 AG
-32 KCVALAVT
+32 KRVVLAVT
-40 GSIAAYKAVGL
+40 GSIAAYKAIGL

-56 QQGATVRVVMTES
+56 QQGARVHVVMTES
-69 ATRFVPP
+69 ATRFVAP

-83 GSPVTSDLFSGHQD
+83 GSPVTSDLFAGHHD
-97 MRHLS
+97 MKHLS
-102 LTEQADLMLVA
+102 LTEQADVMLVA

-151 EMWAHPTVQGHVKT
+151 EMWSHPTVQGHAKT

-188 GRLAA
+188 GRLAT
-193 EETILAA
+193 EETILTT
-200 VHEVLQP
+200 VQQVLQP
-207 RRDWLGERI
+207 RRDWLGQRVLI
-216 LLSAGPTREPIDPV
+216 SAGPTREPIDPV

-241 GYAIAEA
+241 GYAMAEA
-248 AAARGAEVVLVSGPT
+248 AAARGAEVFLVSGPT
-263 QLQCPKG
+263 QLECPQG
-270 VTRVPVVTADEMLQA
+270 VTQVPVVTADEMLQA

-302 GDFRAKEPQA
+302 GDFRAKESHSH
-312 CKVKKDQ
+312 KMKKDQ
-319 WKGESLP
+319 WNGEALP

-353 DALIEHGQTKL
+353 DHLIEHAQAKL
-364 HNKHLDM
+364 KNKQLDM
-371 LIVNQVGGEQSA
+371 VVANQVGGEHSA

-397 SAPFPILRM
+397 TFPYTIPRM
-406 PKRQLADVLLDRM
+406 PKRQLADVLLDCV
-419 KTLAVSP
+419 KTLSP
-426 QSQPSPS
+426 SSQSQPSASLPSS

>member
-1 MIRLNMV
+1 MTDA
-8 SLRLNLQLTRRSKSS
+8 SL
-23 LMSKAQMAG
+23 AG
-32 KCVALAVT
+32 KRIVLAVT
-40 GSIAAYKAVGL
+40 GSIAAYKAIGL

-56 QQGATVRVVMTES
+56 QQGATVHVLMT
-69 ATRFVPP
+69 AAAKKFIAP

-83 GSPVTSDLFSGHQD
+83 GSPVTDDLFSGHHD
-97 MRHLS
+97 MKHLS
-102 LTEQADLMLVA
+102 LAEHADLLLIA

-128 DNVLG
+128 DDVLG
-133 TMALTLQCPMV
+133 TMALTLQCPLM

-151 EMWAHPTVQGHVKT
+151 EMWTHATVQAHAKT
-165 LQSRGAIIVEPENGE
+165 LQARSVTIVEPEQGE

-188 GRLAA
+188 GRLAT
-193 EETILAA
+193 EDTILTM
-200 VHEVLQP
+200 VQSVLQP
-207 RRDWLGERI
+207 RRDWQGERVLI
-216 LLSAGPTREPIDPV
+216 SAGPTQEAIDPV

-263 QLQCPKG
+263 QLACPIG
-270 VTRVPVVTADEMLQA
+270 VTRVLVVTADEMLQA
-285 LTARFDWAT
+285 LNARFDWAT

-302 GDFRAKEPQA
+302 GDFRAKESHA
-312 CKVKKDQ
+312 HKVKKEA
-319 WKGESLP
+319 WNGEALE

-353 DALIEHGQTKL
+353 DDLITHGQSKL
-364 HNKHLDM
+364 KRKQLDM
-371 LIVNQVGGEQSA
+371 LIVNQVGGEHSA

-391 IVLTPN
+391 IVLSPQA
-397 SAPFPILRM
+397 APFSIPRM
-406 PKRQLADVLLDRM
+406 PKKQLADDLLDRINM
-419 KTLAVSP
+419 LTASP
-426 QSQPSPS
+426 QSQSSATNPIS

>member
-1 MIRLNMV
+1 MTN
-8 SLRLNLQLTRRSKSS
+8 SQL
-23 LMSKAQMAG
+23 AG
-32 KCVALAVT
+32 KRVVLAVT
-40 GSIAAYKAVGL
+40 GSVAAYKAIGL

-56 QQGATVRVVMTES
+56 QQGATVDVVMTES
-69 ATRFVPP
+69 ATRFVAP

-83 GSPVTSDLFSGHQD
+83 GSAVTSDLFSGHQD

-102 LTEQADLMLVA
+102 LTEQADVMLVA

-128 DNVLG
+128 DNVLV

-151 EMWAHPTVQGHVKT
+151 EMWSHPTVQGHVKT

-193 EETILAA
+193 EETILAT
-200 VHEVLQP
+200 VQQILQP
-207 RRDWLGERI
+207 RRDWLGERVLI
-216 LLSAGPTREPIDPV
+216 SAGPTREPIDPV

-241 GYAIAEA
+241 GFAMAEA

-263 QLQCPKG
+263 QLECPKG

-302 GDFRAKEPQA
+302 GDFRAKESHSH
-312 CKVKKDQ
+312 KVKKDQ
-319 WKGESLP
+319 WKGEALP

-353 DALIEHGQTKL
+353 DDLIEYGQTKL
-364 HNKHLDM
+364 QNKQLNM
-371 LIVNQVGGEQSA
+371 LIVNQVGGEHSA

-391 IVLTPN
+391 IVLTPH
-397 SAPFPILRM
+397 SSPSPIPRM
-406 PKRQLADVLLDRM
+406 LKRQLADVLLDRV
-419 KTLAVSP
+419 KTLSVAS
-426 QSQPSPS
+426 QSQPSASYPTS

>member
-1 MIRLNMV
+1 MTN
-8 SLRLNLQLTRRSKSS
+8 SQL
-23 LMSKAQMAG
+23 AG
-32 KCVALAVT
+32 KRVVLAVT
-40 GSIAAYKAVGL
+40 GSVAAYKAIGL

-56 QQGATVRVVMTES
+56 QQGATVDVVMTES
-69 ATRFVPP
+69 ATRFVAP

-83 GSPVTSDLFSGHQD
+83 GSAVTSDLFSGHQD

-102 LTEQADLMLVA
+102 LTEQADVMLVA

-151 EMWAHPTVQGHVKT
+151 EMWSHPTVQGHVKT
-165 LQSRGAIIVEPENGE
+165 LQSRGAIIVEPENGA

-193 EETILAA
+193 EETILAT
-200 VHEVLQP
+200 VQHVLQP
-207 RRDWLGERI
+207 RRDWLGERVLI
-216 LLSAGPTREPIDPV
+216 SAGPTREPIDPV

-241 GYAIAEA
+241 GFAMAEA

-263 QLQCPKG
+263 QLECPKG

-302 GDFRAKEPQA
+302 GDFRAKESHSH
-312 CKVKKDQ
+312 KVKKDQ
-319 WKGESLP
+319 WKGEALP

-353 DALIEHGQTKL
+353 DDLIEYGQTKL
-364 HNKHLDM
+364 QNKQLNM
-371 LIVNQVGGEQSA
+371 LIVNQVGGEHSA

-397 SAPFPILRM
+397 SSPSPIPRM
-406 PKRQLADVLLDRM
+406 LKRQLADVLLDRV
-419 KTLAVSP
+419 KTLSVAS
-426 QSQPSPS
+426 QSQPSASYPTS

>member
-1 MIRLNMV
+1 MTN
-8 SLRLNLQLTRRSKSS
+8 SQL
-23 LMSKAQMAG
+23 AG
-32 KCVALAVT
+32 KRVVLAVT
-40 GSIAAYKAVGL
+40 GSVAAYKAIGL

-56 QQGATVRVVMTES
+56 QQGATVDVVMTES
-69 ATRFVPP
+69 ATRFVAP

-83 GSPVTSDLFSGHQD
+83 GSAVTSDLFSGHQD

-102 LTEQADLMLVA
+102 LTEQADVMLVA

-128 DNVLG
+128 DNVLV

-151 EMWAHPTVQGHVKT
+151 EMWSHPTVQGHVKT

-193 EETILAA
+193 EETILAT
-200 VHEVLQP
+200 VQHVLQP
-207 RRDWLGERI
+207 RRDWLGERVLI
-216 LLSAGPTREPIDPV
+216 SAGPTREPIDPV

-241 GYAIAEA
+241 GFAMAEA

-263 QLQCPKG
+263 QLECPKG

-302 GDFRAKEPQA
+302 GDFRAKESHSH
-312 CKVKKDQ
+312 KVKKDQ
-319 WKGESLP
+319 WKGEALP

-353 DALIEHGQTKL
+353 DDLIEYGQTKL
-364 HNKHLDM
+364 QNKQLNM
-371 LIVNQVGGEQSA
+371 LIVNQVGGEHSA

-397 SAPFPILRM
+397 SSPSPIPRM
-406 PKRQLADVLLDRM
+406 PKRQLADVLLDRV
-419 KTLAVSP
+419 KTLSVAS
-426 QSQPSPS
+426 QSQPSASYPTS

>member
-1 MIRLNMV
+1 MTN
-8 SLRLNLQLTRRSKSS
+8 SQL
-23 LMSKAQMAG
+23 AG
-32 KCVALAVT
+32 KRVVLAVT
-40 GSIAAYKAVGL
+40 GSVAAYKAIGL

-56 QQGATVRVVMTES
+56 QQGATVDVVMTES
-69 ATRFVPP
+69 ATRFVAP

-83 GSPVTSDLFSGHQD
+83 GSAVTSDLFSGHQD

-102 LTEQADLMLVA
+102 LTEQADVMLVA

-128 DNVLG
+128 DNVLV

-151 EMWAHPTVQGHVKT
+151 EMWSHPTVQGHVKT

-193 EETILAA
+193 EETILAT
-200 VHEVLQP
+200 VQQILQP
-207 RRDWLGERI
+207 RRDWLGERVLI
-216 LLSAGPTREPIDPV
+216 SAGPTREPIDPV

-241 GYAIAEA
+241 GFAMAEA

-263 QLQCPKG
+263 QLECPKG

-302 GDFRAKEPQA
+302 GDFRAKESHSH
-312 CKVKKDQ
+312 KVKKDQ
-319 WKGESLP
+319 WKGEALP

-353 DALIEHGQTKL
+353 DDLIEYGQTKL
-364 HNKHLDM
+364 QNKQLNM
-371 LIVNQVGGEQSA
+371 LIVNQVGGEHSA

-397 SAPFPILRM
+397 SSPSPIPRM
-406 PKRQLADVLLDRM
+406 PKRQLADVLLDRV
-419 KTLAVSP
+419 KTLSVAS
-426 QSQPSPS
+426 QSQPSASYPTS

>member
-1 MIRLNMV
+1 MSN
-8 SLRLNLQLTRRSKSS
+8 SQLV
-23 LMSKAQMAG
+23 G
-32 KCVALAVT
+32 KRVILAVT
-40 GSIAAYKAVGL
+40 GSIAAYKAVGI

-56 QQGATVRVVMTES
+56 QQGATVQVVMTES
-69 ATRFVPP
+69 ATQFVTP

-83 GSPVTSDLFSGHQD
+83 GSPVTSDLFSGHQNIK
-97 MRHLS
+97 HLS
-102 LTEQADLMLVA
+102 LTELADLMLVA

-128 DNVLG
+128 DDVLG
-133 TMALTLQCPMV
+133 TMVLTLQCPMV

-151 EMWAHPTVQGHVKT
+151 EMWSHPAVQMHTKT
-165 LQSRGAIIVEPENGE
+165 LQNRGATIVEPESGE

-193 EETILAA
+193 EETILNIIQ
-200 VHEVLQP
+200 HVLQP
-207 RRDWLGERI
+207 RRDWLGERV
-216 LLSAGPTREPIDPV
+216 LVSAGPTRESIDLV
-230 RFLSNGSSGKM
+230 RFISNGSSGKM

-248 AAARGAEVVLVSGPT
+248 ASARGAEVVLVSGPT
-263 QLQCPKG
+263 QLECPQG

-302 GDFRAKEPQA
+302 GDFRAKETHSH
-312 CKVKKDQ
+312 KVKKNQ
-319 WKGESLP
+319 WKGEALR

-353 DALIEHGQTKL
+353 EDLLEHGQVKL
-364 HNKHLDM
+364 KSKQLDM
-371 LIVNQVGGEQSA
+371 LVANQVGGEHSA

-391 IVLTPN
+391 LILTPHA
-397 SAPFPILRM
+397 SPHTIPRM
-406 PKRQLADVLLDRM
+406 PKRQLADVLLDRIHM
-419 KTLAVSP
+419 LSASSK
-426 QSQPSPS
+426 SQPSASHPTS